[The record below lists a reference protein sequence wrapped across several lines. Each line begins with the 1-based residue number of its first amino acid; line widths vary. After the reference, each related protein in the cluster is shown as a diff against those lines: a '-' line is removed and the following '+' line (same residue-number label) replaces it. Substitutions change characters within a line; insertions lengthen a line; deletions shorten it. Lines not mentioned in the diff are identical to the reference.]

1 MYAASAEGFTE
12 TLGMCVLTRKKMMD
26 VIKVKLLMTRITI
39 EEKLA
44 ATANAPSLHTDLLTM
59 MMLNIAIAIS
69 TTNKIANSMPNLLK
83 DAWDNAREKSIK
95 WKPM

>member
-1 MYAASAEGFTE
+1 MYATSVEGFTE
-12 TLGMCVLTRKKMMD
+12 TLGICVLIMKKIMD
-26 VIKVKLLMTRITI
+26 VIKVKLLMTTITI

-59 MMLNIAIAIS
+59 MVLTIAIAIS

-83 DAWDNAREKSIK
+83 EAWDNARENSIK